1 MEIGV
6 QRQGSHIAVTIDGN
20 IDTEGGQQ
28 LAESLADL
36 SKMEDVELVTFD
48 MSAVR
53 TTTSSAIG
61 KLMSFYKKLGE
72 LGARM
77 EIRGISDVL
86 HEQFTEI
93 HLDKI
98 IPIHRE

>member
-28 LAESLADL
+28 LADL

-48 MSAVR
+48 MSTVR

-61 KLMSFYKKLGE
+61 
-72 LGARM
+72 
-77 EIRGISDVL
+77 
-86 HEQFTEI
+86 
-93 HLDKI
+93 
-98 IPIHRE
+98 HRPSAS

>member
-28 LAESLADL
+28 LADL

-48 MSAVR
+48 MSTVR

-86 HEQFTEI
+86 HKQFTEI

-98 IPIHRE
+98 LPIHRE

>member
-1 MEIGV
+1 MEVDV
-6 QRQGSHIAVTIDGN
+6 QRQESRITVTVDGN

-28 LAESLADL
+28 LAETLAEL
-36 SKMEDVELVTFD
+36 SKVDDVELVIFD
-48 MSAVR
+48 LSTVR

-61 KLMSFYKKLGE
+61 KLMSFYKKMDE
-72 LGARM
+72 IGASV

-86 HEQFTEI
+86 HEQFTDI

-98 IPIHRE
+98 IPIHNE

>member
-28 LAESLADL
+28 LADL

-48 MSAVR
+48 MSTVR

-86 HEQFTEI
+86 HEQFAEI